1 MAIATLHILG
11 PLAPLFRF
19 AVSPFAVSPSRVF
32 QFSALLATRPPK
44 PPPSS
49 GQGRTTEDALAKEEV
64 GDVGNAGVDLLN
76 PQINQA
82 RLGL

>member
-19 AVSPFAVSPSRVF
+19 AVSPSRVI